1 MEDFVADS
9 YEGSAWFW
17 KIFGGAILGMVTLLS
32 ITLMNVINN
41 SNQRSQTDL
50 SNSIQ
55 EMRMD
60 LRGIRTDLDDQKQ
73 KLMKIETTNPTE
85 ALSSLEARLQEID
98 KTVKDRSEKI
108 AAMEAAL
115 TALKE
120 KVGEGQTGNKDF
132 IERIVSLEMEIKA
145 LKEKSQEVQI
155 DTEAK
160 KTSLRGLY

>member
-1 MEDFVADS
+1 MADT

-17 KIFGGAILGMVTLLS
+17 KIFGGAILGMITLLS

-41 SNQRSQTDL
+41 SNERSKSDL

-55 EMRMD
+55 EIRSD
-60 LRGIRTDLDDQKQ
+60 LRVIRTDLDEQKQ

-85 ALSSLEARLQEID
+85 ALSFLENRLQEID

-115 TALKE
+115 DALKE
-120 KVGEGQTGNKDF
+120 KVGEGQSGNQDL

-145 LKEKSQEVQI
+145 LKEKSQEVQT

-160 KTSLRGLY
+160 KTLLKEF

>member
-1 MEDFVADS
+1 VADT

-17 KIFGGAILGMVTLLS
+17 KIFGGAILGMITLLS

-41 SNQRSQTDL
+41 SNERSKSDL

-55 EMRMD
+55 EIRSD
-60 LRGIRTDLDDQKQ
+60 LRVIRTDLDEQKQ

-85 ALSSLEARLQEID
+85 ALSFLENRLQEID

-115 TALKE
+115 DALKE
-120 KVGEGQTGNKDF
+120 KVGEGQSGNQDL

-145 LKEKSQEVQI
+145 LKEKSQEVQT

-160 KTSLRGLY
+160 KTLLKEF